1 MLQLLLQAKEQNMTN
16 QELHEALV
24 EGAKLVREAKL
35 IQIERIAE
43 AQQRGLHFDY
53 GHATIFIYCRRELK
67 YSKGDASRKIGAAR
81 VMQAAPEVKDNYLS
95 GSLTLDVI
103 NVVSQGLK
111 QKEKESKT
119 KVTDREIK
127 SIIRR
132 IQNMELEE
140 VYQAVSQELDI
151 KLKKKEN
158 FRRQKDGSTRAT
170 VTFSKELTDDLQRLK
185 EVMSHAMPGATETE
199 IIAYAVRYVLKQ
211 KDPMQPKKS
220 RQPRQKPT
228 PQQRKPIPAS
238 IRRAV
243 FQRDKCCQWQQNGH
257 TCKSKFQLE
266 PDHIHPVRDGG
277 TNELDNLQLLCRVHN
292 QLKYR
297 NEQGF
302 TH

>member
-1 MLQLLLQAKEQNMTN
+1 MTN
-16 QELHEALV
+16 QELHEALI

-67 YSKGDASRKIGAAR
+67 YSKGDASRKIGAVR
-81 VMQAAPEVKDNYLS
+81 IMNAAPEVKDGYLS

-111 QKEKESKT
+111 QKEKESKA

-127 SIIRR
+127 SIIRK

-140 VYQAVSQELDI
+140 VCQVVSQELDI

-158 FRRQKDGSTRAT
+158 FRKQKDGSTRAT

-199 IIAYAVRYVLKQ
+199 IIAYAVRFVLKQ

-220 RQPRQKPT
+220 RQPKPDPQPT
-228 PQQRKPIPAS
+228 PQPPSTQRKPIPAAT
-238 IRRAV
+238 RRAV
-243 FQRDKCCQWQQNGH
+243 FQRDKCCQWQQNGQK
-257 TCKSKFQLE
+257 CQSKFQLE

-297 NEQGF
+297 NELGF

>member
-1 MLQLLLQAKEQNMTN
+1 
-16 QELHEALV
+16 
-24 EGAKLVREAKL
+24 
-35 IQIERIAE
+35 
-43 AQQRGLHFDY
+43 
-53 GHATIFIYCRRELK
+53 
-67 YSKGDASRKIGAAR
+67 
-81 VMQAAPEVKDNYLS
+81 
-95 GSLTLDVI
+95 LDVI

-127 SIIRR
+127 SIIRK
-132 IQNMELEE
+132 IQNLELEE
-140 VYQAVSQELDI
+140 VYQVVSQELGI
-151 KLKKKEN
+151 KLKTKEN

-199 IIAYAVRYVLKQ
+199 IIAYAVKYVLKQ

-220 RQPRQKPT
+220 RRPQQNPT
-228 PQQRKPIPAS
+228 PQQRKPIPAAT
-238 IRRAV
+238 RRAV
-243 FQRDKCCQWQQNGH
+243 FRKDKCCQWQQNGQK
-257 TCKSKFQLE
+257 CQSKFQLE

-277 TNELDNLQLLCRVHN
+277 SNELDNLQLLCRVHN

-302 TH
+302 MH